1 MDLKTKF
8 KRSAICV
15 GVRFVP
21 SERPGS
27 FSSLH
32 NAAFTAPSIGTFV
45 NNDSTSKD
53 TMTSFSC
60 IRSWLMVEEGIT
72 VFNCCMCGH

>member
-1 MDLKTKF
+1 M
-8 KRSAICV
+8 RSA
-15 GVRFVP
+15 
-21 SERPGS
+21 RPGS

-32 NAAFTAPSIGTFV
+32 NVAFTAPSIGTFV

-60 IRSWLMVEEGIT
+60 IRSWLMVDT
-72 VFNCCMCGH
+72 K

>member
-8 KRSAICV
+8 ERSAICV
-15 GVRFVP
+15 GVRFVR
-21 SERPGS
+21 SARPGS

-32 NAAFTAPSIGTFV
+32 NATFTAPSIDTFV
-45 NNDSTSKD
+45 NNYSTSKD

-60 IRSWLMVEEGIT
+60 IRSWLMVDT
-72 VFNCCMCGH
+72 K

>member
-8 KRSAICV
+8 KQSAICV
-15 GVRFVP
+15 GVRFVRLA
-21 SERPGS
+21 RPGS

-32 NAAFTAPSIGTFV
+32 NAIGTFV

-60 IRSWLMVEEGIT
+60 IRSWPIVDT
-72 VFNCCMCGH
+72 K

>member
-1 MDLKTKF
+1 MDRLKTKF

-15 GVRFVP
+15 GARFVR
-21 SERPGS
+21 SARRGL

-32 NAAFTAPSIGTFV
+32 NAAFAAPSIGTFAS
-45 NNDSTSKD
+45 NDSTSKD

-60 IRSWLMVEEGIT
+60 IRSWLMVDT
-72 VFNCCMCGH
+72 K